1 MENLKCDVS
10 IVHQEIVDEVKTKM
24 TDMTSVE
31 RTATLFNVLGN
42 PTRLRIVDL
51 LSQHEMCV
59 CDIAVVMDMTQS
71 SISHQLSKMKKEGV
85 VISRREGSTIF
96 YSLKDQH
103 IKEIYLSA
111 LTHSKNC

>member
-1 MENLKCDVS
+1 MENLKCDVT
-10 IVHQEIVDEVKTKM
+10 IVHQDIVDEVRKELTDVNSVQKT
-24 TDMTSVE
+24 
-31 RTATLFNVLGN
+31 AALFNVLGN

-51 LSQHEMCV
+51 LSKHDMCV

-85 VISRREGSTIF
+85 VTFRRKGSTIF

-111 LTHSKNC
+111 LTHSKDC